1 MDKEAGQPPPVTDSP
16 WFWLLLFSLMG
27 LGAIGAIHGKYGRR
41 QAGIERQYQARDRVA
56 RGVAVQDVTPPAM
69 DQGNERTGPRP
80 YSMPGENL
88 IPLWPLV
95 AAIGSVAVFSAVM
108 LLRETGRRRRSALID
123 DGSEPK

>member
-1 MDKEAGQPPPVTDSP
+1 MTASERPPIFDSP

-56 RGVAVQDVTPPAM
+56 RGVAVEQSDLLPA
-69 DQGNERTGPRP
+69 DQGDGSAGPRP

-88 IPLWPLV
+88 IPLWPLAV
-95 AAIGSVAVFSAVM
+95 VIGSVAAFSALM
-108 LLRETGRRRRSALID
+108 LMHDRRRHADSSSPL
-123 DGSEPK
+123 GSVE